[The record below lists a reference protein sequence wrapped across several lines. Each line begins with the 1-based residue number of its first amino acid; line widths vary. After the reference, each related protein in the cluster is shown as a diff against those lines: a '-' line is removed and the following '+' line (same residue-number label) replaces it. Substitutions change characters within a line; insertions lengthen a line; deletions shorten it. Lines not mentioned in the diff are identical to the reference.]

1 MRLQSRRVHLPDHGL
16 HLHGQLGDARA
27 GGRPG
32 CAGDDRAPDHR
43 SVRARAWR
51 RDPHGAAQTRIQ
63 PGRLLRSLLG
73 HHRGGRGPDP
83 GAAPLGADGGAG
95 PGSRPTPR
103 RRWHARGARA
113 TARRAR
119 SALGLTTVLELVA
132 GILLAA
138 GAVYFVL
145 RPIFRPQ
152 LTGNGNREPG
162 NGSDGEDPE
171 DDFSPR
177 AVALRALKEIEFD
190 RATGKLS
197 DADYD
202 ALKNRY
208 TAEALTA
215 LRAERPGSEKRE
227 TGNVAAPPFPVSR
240 VPFPVCPTHGPRP
253 ESDAQFC
260 SDCGRRLATAP
271 GYCARRGARVR
282 RPLLP
287 LLRSARRR
295 VAAVGSASWAWPRSG
310 SPSPARIASLP
321 FPRPDRMP
329 PRSGRVPLLPTWP
342 GRPSAPAAA
351 AAGRPRPT

>member
-1 MRLQSRRVHLPDHGL
+1 
-16 HLHGQLGDARA
+16 
-27 GGRPG
+27 
-32 CAGDDRAPDHR
+32 
-43 SVRARAWR
+43 
-51 RDPHGAAQTRIQ
+51 
-63 PGRLLRSLLG
+63 
-73 HHRGGRGPDP
+73 
-83 GAAPLGADGGAG
+83 
-95 PGSRPTPR
+95 
-103 RRWHARGARA
+103 
-113 TARRAR
+113 
-119 SALGLTTVLELVA
+119 LTTVLELVA

-152 LTGNGNREPG
+152 LTGTGNREPG

-253 ESDAQFC
+253 EADAVFC
-260 SDCGRRLATAP
+260 SECGRRLATAP
-271 GYCARRGARVR
+271 GYCARCGTALERDAHYCHSCGARV
-282 RPLLP
+282 
-287 LLRSARRR
+287 
-295 VAAVGSASWAWPRSG
+295 AA
-310 SPSPARIASLP
+310 
-321 FPRPDRMP
+321 
-329 PRSGRVPLLPTWP
+329 
-342 GRPSAPAAA
+342 
-351 AAGRPRPT
+351 